1 MHALHAFSALPQEDS
16 VGTKAAPRLASRRAA
31 RLHPRG
37 CAYVQKARPLA
48 VCEPLRRQ
56 PGFLRFGVGAH
67 FDKAKAACATGIPLD
82 NDLCR
87 IDMPAAFKVRAQC
100 VVGDGV
106 GQIGNVQIG
115 LHGVLSVTVCMEA
128 DL

>member
-1 MHALHAFSALPQEDS
+1 
-16 VGTKAAPRLASRRAA
+16 
-31 RLHPRG
+31 
-37 CAYVQKARPLA
+37 
-48 VCEPLRRQ
+48 
-56 PGFLRFGVGAH
+56 
-67 FDKAKAACATGIPLD
+67 
-82 NDLCR
+82 
-87 IDMPAAFKVRAQC
+87 MPAAFKVRAQC